1 MIWMFMDKKTAI
13 IIASLIVLI
22 VLLGVYFLRGFNF
35 KSYIEDI
42 GNEEVND
49 YLSCVK
55 AGNPIME
62 SYPRRCRHEDVLYVG
77 EISEKNI
84 PLEVIN
90 YFGEEMIERG
100 VENGG
105 GMPIEGFN
113 PQLYKLA
120 FPGLIDEDFDGA
132 EGVNGKWEFEGELKW
147 IDRNVNGPITSAD
160 GTITQ
165 EGMVG
170 VLDNLVERM
179 DVEVSSN
186 EDIDELIDRVSER
199 EKVPDEGKVYCTPEQ
214 RGVSGCNR
222 RLDPV
227 CGWSDP
233 AKIQCVRWPCATT
246 YGNSCEACRDEMVL
260 YYTEDECPE

>member
-1 MIWMFMDKKTAI
+1 MDKKVVVIVAL
-13 IIASLIVLI
+13 LIVLV
-22 VLLGVYFLRGFNF
+22 VLLGVYFLEGFNF

-42 GNEEVND
+42 GSGEVND
-49 YLSCVK
+49 YLSCVR

-62 SYPRRCRHEDVLYVG
+62 SYPRRCRHEDVLYVE
-77 EISEKNI
+77 EISKKDV
-84 PLEVIN
+84 PLEVID
-90 YFGEEMIERG
+90 YFWEEMDERG

-105 GMPIEGFN
+105 GRPIEGFN

-132 EGVNGKWEFEGELKW
+132 EGVNGRWEFDGELKW
-147 IDRNVNGPITSAD
+147 IGDSADGLITSAD
-160 GTITQ
+160 GVITQ

-170 VLDNLVERM
+170 VLDNLVERL
-179 DVEVSSN
+179 DVEVSSKS
-186 EDIDELIDRVSER
+186 DIDELIDRVS
-199 EKVPDEGKVYCTPEQ
+199 DEEKVYCTPEQ
-214 RGVSGCNR
+214 REMSGCNR

-233 AKIQCVRWPCATT
+233 AKIQCVKWPCATT

-260 YYTEDECPE
+260 YYTEGECPE